1 MLWVSRINER
11 PRVADGRLEAGPMLA
26 ASLSF
31 DHRYIDGAEATAFI
45 NDLVKLLEAPEDI
58 S

>member
-1 MLWVSRINER
+1 MSC
-11 PRVADGRLEAGPMLA
+11 
-26 ASLSF
+26 SLSF

-45 NDLVKLLEAPEDI
+45 NDLTSLVSDPQQGQ